1 MWRGDP
7 TAPHA
12 CPVGIALLTGLGLGV
27 FVAAQVGPIWL
38 LCARSS
44 LRYGARSGLSIGAGA
59 ALVDFCYAVLGVLGA
74 AQLVRITP
82 VRLTLG
88 LVGAAFLCW
97 LGARTVWQAS
107 RVRAGAEAD
116 GEVLAPSAAFRTSV
130 VATASNPMTIASWA
144 AVFSAA
150 SVGHVADTTARAAM
164 LLAGIGAGS
173 FLWFAVLSTVTG
185 RLIRRRISARTL
197 TIADI
202 LSGSGITGFGLL
214 LGWRTI
220 RSGE

>member
-1 MWRGDP
+1 MG
-7 TAPHA
+7 
-12 CPVGIALLTGLGLGV
+12 VALLTGLGLGI

-44 LRYGARSGLSIGAGA
+44 LRYGARSGLAIGAGA
-59 ALVDFCYAVLGVLGA
+59 ALVDFGYAVLGVLGA

-82 VRLTLG
+82 VRLALG

-97 LGARTVWQAS
+97 LGARTLWQAA
-107 RVRAGAEAD
+107 RVRAGAESD
-116 GEVLAPSAAFRTSV
+116 GEVLAPGAAFRTSL

-150 SVGHVADTTARAAM
+150 SVGHVADTTPRAA
-164 LLAGIGAGS
+164 LLLVGIGLGS
-173 FLWFAVLSTVTG
+173 FAWFAVLSAVTG
-185 RLIRRRISARTL
+185 RLIRRRVSVRAL
-197 TIADI
+197 TVADV
-202 LSGSGITGFGLL
+202 LSGSGIAGFGLL

-220 RSGE
+220 RSGG

>member
-1 MWRGDP
+1 
-7 TAPHA
+7 
-12 CPVGIALLTGLGLGV
+12 VGVALLTGLGLGV

-44 LRYGARSGLSIGAGA
+44 LRYGARSGLGIGAGA

-74 AQLVRITP
+74 AQLVRLTP

-88 LVGAAFLCW
+88 LLGAAFLCSV
-97 LGARTVWQAS
+97 GVRTLWQAA
-107 RVRAGAEAD
+107 RIRAGAEVD
-116 GEVLAPSAAFRTSV
+116 GEVLAPGAAFRTSL

-150 SVGHVADTTARAAM
+150 SVGHVADSSARAAM
-164 LLAGIGAGS
+164 LLVGIGVGS
-173 FLWFAVLSTVTG
+173 FAWFAVLSMVTG
-185 RLIRRRISARTL
+185 RLIRRRVSARAL
-197 TIADI
+197 TIADV
-202 LSGSGITGFGLL
+202 LSGSGIGGFGLL

-220 RSGE
+220 HTSG